1 MFIDGYKLTGTVI
14 EIFRC
19 SKKIER
25 YKYVKEMKQKGGEQI
40 H

>member
-1 MFIDGYKLTGTVI
+1 MFIDGYKLTGTVK
-14 EIFRC
+14 EIFCC
-19 SKKIER
+19 SKKR